1 MKHCEL
7 YLHFVCDSFLRGD
20 IIFYKIVV
28 AFMSHRSS
36 ILRVLGDIRIILRLH
51 LLIRWLYICLKSFV
65 VFIINLC
72 MI

>member
-1 MKHCEL
+1 MEHCEL
-7 YLHFVCDSFLRGD
+7 YLLFVCDSFLRGD

-28 AFMSHRSS
+28 AVMSYRSS
-36 ILRVLGDIRIILRLH
+36 ILRVLGDIRITLRLH
-51 LLIRWLYICLKSFV
+51 LLTRWLYICLILFV